1 MKNNEIFE
9 EIETI
14 FEEIIQYRRTIHAN
28 PELSF
33 EEYETSKFIQ
43 EKLAEDNINFEV
55 YDTGVIAHIGNG
67 DRCIALRADI
77 DALPITEETGLPY
90 ISKNEGIM
98 HACGHDMHTSML
110 LAAAKIIKKN
120 ENQLKGKIKF
130 IFQPGEEKIP
140 GGASILLEKGALN
153 NPEPEAV
160 FGQHIN
166 PGDTVGKIAMAAGPV
181 MASADELYFTVKGK
195 GSHAAQPHLGSDAVL
210 ASANI
215 IQYLQ
220 SVITKFRN
228 PINPG
233 VISITSIHG
242 GSAPNI
248 FPDEVKIMGTMRAFD
263 NNWRLEIHNYLN
275 ENLPKIA
282 SLYNCEIEIE
292 IRKGYPPL
300 INSQITTELAKKSA
314 IELFG
319 NENAIEFES
328 KMWAED
334 FAYYAQKYPSTF
346 WFIGV
351 KPEDID
357 TMPPLHNAKLNPI
370 EEAMKMGIA
379 MFVKLAFDYY
389 ER

>member
-1 MKNNEIFE
+1 MKNNKILA
-9 EIETI
+9 EIENI
-14 FEEIIQYRRTIHAN
+14 FDEVIQYRRTIHAN

-43 EKLAEDNINFEV
+43 DKLKENNIDFDV
-55 YDTGVIAHIGNG
+55 YDTAVIAHIGSG

-77 DALPITEETGLPY
+77 DALPITEETGLPFK
-90 ISKNEGIM
+90 SRKSGVM

-120 ENQLKGKIKF
+120 ESLLTGKIKF

-166 PGDTVGKIAMAAGPV
+166 PGDTVGKVAMAAGPV

-220 SVITKFRN
+220 SIITKFRN

-248 FPDEVKIMGTMRAFD
+248 FPDEVKLMGTMRAFD
-263 NNWRLEIHNYLN
+263 NDWRLEIHNYLN

-282 SLYNCEIEIE
+282 ELYNCEIEIE

-300 INSQITTELAKKSA
+300 INSQLTTNIANNIA
-314 IELFG
+314 VELFG
-319 NENAIEFES
+319 KDNAIEFEP

-334 FAYYAQKYPSTF
+334 FAYFAQKYPSTF

-351 KPEDID
+351 KPVDLD
-357 TMPPLHNAKLNPI
+357 TMPPLHNAKLNPV
-370 EEAMKMGIA
+370 EDAMKNGIA
-379 MFVKLAFDYY
+379 MFVKIAFDYFNK
-389 ER
+389 